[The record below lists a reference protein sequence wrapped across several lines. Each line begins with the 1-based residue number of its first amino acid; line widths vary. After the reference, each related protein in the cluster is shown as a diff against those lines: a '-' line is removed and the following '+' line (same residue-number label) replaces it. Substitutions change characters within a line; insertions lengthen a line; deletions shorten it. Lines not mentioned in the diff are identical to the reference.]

1 VTKKTPQSLNDPSS
15 NGQADAHEPANVS
28 DRDLSFDPAELE
40 GNPAG
45 PSSSAALDPFDPAA
59 LRLGQD
65 FATAT
70 GVRKVLLSMPVRKP
84 DKSWF
89 FRAHPAEAYRLQT
102 AVIELKEDRETYL
115 VARSLWGELSTEVT
129 FKPKLLVTSINRQG
143 NLFLW
148 ELGLPRADGRKDDWT
163 RTALEILD
171 LATRRW
177 VRMVAN
183 MGIGAYECMEATAV
197 IPQPEWP
204 ETSFADLLKLAFK
217 DRFISDTNHPV
228 LRRLRGEV

>member
-1 VTKKTPQSLNDPSS
+1 VNPKTSIAGATPSV
-15 NGQADAHEPANVS
+15 NGQADAAEPAHVTE
-28 DRDLSFDPAELE
+28 RDLSFVPADLE
-40 GNPAG
+40 RNPT
-45 PSSSAALDPFDPAA
+45 PTPTSPDPFDPAS

-89 FRAHPAEAYRLQT
+89 FRAHPAEVYRLQT

-115 VARSLWGELSTEVT
+115 VARSLWGELSTEAT

-163 RTALEILD
+163 RTALEILE

-183 MGIGAYECMEATAV
+183 MGIGAYECMEATAT
-197 IPQPEWP
+197 IPEPEWP
-204 ETSFADLLKLAFK
+204 ETSFTDLLKLAFK
-217 DRFISDTNHPV
+217 DRFISGTDHPV